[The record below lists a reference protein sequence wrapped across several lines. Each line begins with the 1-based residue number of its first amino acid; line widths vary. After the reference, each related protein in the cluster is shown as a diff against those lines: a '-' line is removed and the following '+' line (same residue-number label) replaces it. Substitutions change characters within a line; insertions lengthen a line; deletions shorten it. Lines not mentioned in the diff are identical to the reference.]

1 MFNVQVVLPLLFKI
15 NNNYENIGIIGN
27 NTYLCKVTQKLTLVN
42 WHDKQS
48 EYVNIVV
55 LGLFF

>member
-15 NNNYENIGIIGN
+15 NNNYGIIGN